1 MTTEL
6 ARQDSL
12 LPDHQT
18 WETMLS
24 MADTLVKSGMLPPAI
39 KTPAAALAI
48 MQKGRELRIPPMYA
62 LSNISII
69 GGKPVTGAELML
81 AMIYRDHGDMAIQF
95 ETTDAEVCEIV
106 YKRRGWPTYRNFS
119 WTIEDAKAANLAG
132 KDVWKAYAPAM
143 LRARCISAVARLA
156 FADTIGGLY
165 TFEEMGVEVTA
176 NAEGEIVP
184 VEPKAQIVDLRPTDQ
199 PAPFDRAAAE
209 IEYLELADEAINLGH
224 PKAQKI
230 KAVAADSLN
239 DDVLAAS
246 IKALEEWIGAQK
258 RVKAAPADEAF

>member
-1 MTTEL
+1 MTTDL

-95 ETTDAEVCEIV
+95 EETTAERCEV
-106 YKRRGWPTYRNFS
+106 AYKRRGWPAFRTFE
-119 WTIEDAKAANLAG
+119 WTIKEAQAAGLAN
-132 KDVWKAYAPAM
+132 KDVWKQYAPAM

-176 NAEGEIVP
+176 NADGEIVP
-184 VEPKAQIVDLRPTDQ
+184 VETKPEIIELRPND
-199 PAPFDRAAAE
+199 PPPFDRAAAE
-209 IEYLELADEAINLGH
+209 IEYLELADQAINLEH
-224 PKAQKI
+224 PKADKN
-230 KAVAADSLN
+230 KDTKVDSLS
-239 DDVLAAS
+239 DAVLAAS
-246 IKALEEWIGAQK
+246 IQSLQKWIHE
-258 RVKAAPADEAF
+258 REAF

>member
-1 MTTEL
+1 LSTDL

-24 MADTLVKSGMLPPAI
+24 MADTLFKSGMLPASI
-39 KTPAAALAI
+39 KNAAGVLAI
-48 MQKGRELRIPPMYA
+48 MVKGRELKIPPMYA

-95 ETTDAEVCEIV
+95 EVTDAEQCVV
-106 YKRRGWPTYRNFS
+106 AYKRRGWPDARIFA
-119 WTIEDAKAANLAG
+119 WTMTDAKAANLAV
-132 KDVWKAYAPAM
+132 KDVWKQYAPAM

-184 VEPKAQIVDLRPTDQ
+184 VETKAEIVDLRPND
-199 PAPFDRAAAE
+199 PPPFDRETAE
-209 IEYLELADEAINLGH
+209 VTYDRLADQAINMEH
-224 PKAQKI
+224 PKAQRLRDTKI
-230 KAVAADSLN
+230 DSLS
-239 DDVLAAS
+239 DAVLVAS
-246 IKALEEWIGAQK
+246 IKALQK
-258 RVKAAPADEAF
+258 WVDDQAAF

>member
-6 ARQDSL
+6 SRQNSL
-12 LPDHQT
+12 LPSHET
-18 WETMLS
+18 WATMLS

-48 MQKGRELRIPPMYA
+48 IQKGSELRIPPMYA

-95 ETTDAEVCEIV
+95 TETTAERCEV
-106 YKRRGWPTYRNFS
+106 AYKRRGWPATRTFE
-119 WTIEDAKAANLAG
+119 WTMADAKAANLAN

-165 TFEEMGVEVTA
+165 TYEEMGVEVTA
-176 NAEGEIVP
+176 NADGEIVP
-184 VEPKAQIVDLRPTDQ
+184 VEVKPEIVELRPEQ
-199 PAPFDRAAAE
+199 AAPAFDRAAAE

-224 PKAQKI
+224 PKADKI

-239 DDVLAAS
+239 DAVLVAS
-246 IKALEEWIGAQK
+246 MRTLEEWISTQK
-258 RVKAAPADEAF
+258 RVQETDEAF

>member
-1 MTTEL
+1 MTTDL

-95 ETTDAEVCEIV
+95 EVTDSQQCVVA
-106 YKRRGWPTYRNFS
+106 YKRRGWPAARTFTWS
-119 WTIEDAKAANLAG
+119 IKDAQAANLAN
-132 KDVWKAYAPAM
+132 KDVWKQYAPAM

-176 NAEGEIVP
+176 NADGEIVP
-184 VEPKAQIVDLRPTDQ
+184 VETRAQIVGLH
-199 PAPFDRAAAE
+199 PADPPFERQAAE
-209 IEYLELADEAINLGH
+209 DEYRTLSLQAIELEH
-224 PKAQKI
+224 PKADKI
-230 KAVAADSLN
+230 KGTAPNDLSDAVLH
-239 DDVLAAS
+239 AS
-246 IKALEEWIGAQK
+246 INALKEWMRVQK
-258 RVKAAPADEAF
+258 RVEATVTDQAF